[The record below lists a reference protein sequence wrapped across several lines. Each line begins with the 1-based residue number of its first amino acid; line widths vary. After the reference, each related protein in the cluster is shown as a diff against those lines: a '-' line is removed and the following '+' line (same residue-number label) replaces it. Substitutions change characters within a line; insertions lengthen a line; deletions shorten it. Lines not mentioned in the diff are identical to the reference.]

1 MITDSTDHNSVRL
14 ATINVKITI
23 VDTIYCGKGCFDRDH
38 KKIYVGISA
47 IEASAKIKKSLHAVL
62 NPRRAGDETQTI
74 PLDQPQLWSK
84 RNS

>member
-47 IEASAKIKKSLHAVL
+47 IEASAKTKKSLQAVS
-62 NPRRAGDETQTI
+62 NPRHVIGI
-74 PLDQPQLWSK
+74 PRVSPLGLPQLQL
-84 RNS
+84 